1 MRRILSTF
9 IFMLLSCAVFAQ
21 TKAELYDR
29 FSQAVSEHDTTT
41 VVSLISDW
49 ARLYPGDAELFSL
62 RANYYFM
69 DAVSDVITL
78 SDEKPADGRGYY
90 VMEDSLGNTQ
100 YMYSDVQTDS
110 LKVGYTK
117 AILADGIAKYP
128 DRIDLRLGK
137 VTVHLK
143 VGENASAVKEAC
155 SMVEHSVVNDN
166 KWLGTLDKPVET
178 DGVSYMRDCI
188 QDYLSQFVDAEDLA
202 SAEDMVDVC
211 VRFYPKDPVFLSD
224 KGVMRFYAGDL
235 KSALDWY
242 LSAYSVSPGDML
254 IVNNIAYTY
263 EKLGDKQNALK
274 YYRILADSNDA
285 EFSENAK
292 AAVQELSAE

>member
-1 MRRILSTF
+1 MRRIFSTF

-49 ARLYPGDAELFSL
+49 ERLYPGDAELFSL

-69 DAVSDVITL
+69 DAVSDVMTL
-78 SDEKPADGRGYY
+78 SAEKPADGRGYY

-100 YMYSDVQTDS
+100 YMYSDVQADS

-117 AILADGIAKYP
+117 AILADGITKYP

-143 VGENASAVKEAC
+143 VRENVSAVKEVC

-166 KWLGTLDKPVET
+166 KWLATLDKPVET

-188 QDYLSQFVDAEDLA
+188 QDYLSQLVDAEDLA

-254 IVNNIAYTY
+254 VVNNIAYTY

>member
-1 MRRILSTF
+1 MRRTFSTF
-9 IFMLLSCAVFAQ
+9 IVMLLSCAVFAQ
-21 TKAELYDR
+21 TRAELYDR

-41 VVSLISDW
+41 VVSLISEW
-49 ARLYPGDAELFSL
+49 ERLYPGDAELFSL

-78 SDEKPADGRGYY
+78 SAEKPADGRGYY

-100 YMYSDVQTDS
+100 YMYSEVQTDS
-110 LKVGYTK
+110 VRVGCTK

-137 VTVHLK
+137 ITVHFK
-143 VGENASAVKEAC
+143 VGENASAVKEVC

-202 SAEDMVDVC
+202 SAENMVDAC
-211 VRFYPKDPVFLSD
+211 VSFYPKDPVFLSD

-254 IVNNIAYTY
+254 VVNNIAYTY

-274 YYRILADSNDA
+274 YYRILADSNDT

>member
-9 IFMLLSCAVFAQ
+9 IVMLLSCAAFAQ
-21 TKAELYDR
+21 TRVELYGR
-29 FSQAVSEHDTTT
+29 FSQAVSGHDTTT

-49 ARLYPGDAELFSL
+49 ERLYPGDAELFSL

-100 YMYSDVQTDS
+100 YMCSEVQTDS
-110 LKVGYTK
+110 VRVGCAK

-143 VGENASAVKEAC
+143 VGENTSAVKEVC
-155 SMVEHSVVNDN
+155 SMVEHSVLNDN

-188 QDYLSQFVDAEDLA
+188 QDYLSQLVDAEDLV
-202 SAEDMVDVC
+202 SAENMVDAC

-254 IVNNIAYTY
+254 VVNNIAYTY

-274 YYRILADSNDA
+274 YYRILAASNDA

>member
-9 IFMLLSCAVFAQ
+9 IVMLLSCAAFAQ
-21 TKAELYDR
+21 TRVELYGR

-49 ARLYPGDAELFSL
+49 ERLYPGDAELFSL

-69 DAVSDVITL
+69 DAVSDVIAL
-78 SDEKPADGRGYY
+78 SAEKPADGRGYY

-100 YMYSDVQTDS
+100 YMYSEVQTDS
-110 LKVGYTK
+110 IRVGYAK

-137 VTVHLK
+137 VTLHLK
-143 VGENASAVKEAC
+143 VGENTSAVKEVC

-166 KWLGTLDKPVET
+166 KWLGTLDEPVET

-188 QDYLSQFVDAEDLA
+188 QDYLSQLVDAEDLV
-202 SAEDMVDVC
+202 SAEDMVDAC

>member
-1 MRRILSTF
+1 MRRIFSTF
-9 IFMLLSCAVFAQ
+9 IFILLSCAVFAQ

-49 ARLYPGDAELFSL
+49 ERLYPGDAELFSL

-117 AILADGIAKYP
+117 AILTDGITRYP

-137 VTVHLK
+137 ITVHLK
-143 VGENASAVKEAC
+143 VGENVSAVKEVC

-188 QDYLSQFVDAEDLA
+188 QDYLSQLVDAEDLV
-202 SAEDMVDVC
+202 SAEDMVDAC

-254 IVNNIAYTY
+254 VVNNIAYTY

>member
-1 MRRILSTF
+1 MRRIFSTF
-9 IFMLLSCAVFAQ
+9 IVMLLSCAVFAQ

-29 FSQAVSEHDTTT
+29 FSQAVSEHDRTV

-49 ARLYPGDAELFSL
+49 ERLYPGDAELFSL

-100 YMYSDVQTDS
+100 YMYSEVQTDS
-110 LKVGYTK
+110 VRAGYTK

-137 VTVHLK
+137 ITVHLK
-143 VGENASAVKEAC
+143 VGENASVVKEVC

-166 KWLGTLDKPVET
+166 KWLGTIDKPIET

-188 QDYLSQFVDAEDLA
+188 QDYLSQLVDAEDLV
-202 SAEDMVDVC
+202 SAEDMVDAC
-211 VRFYPKDPVFLSD
+211 VHFYPKDPVFLSD

-254 IVNNIAYTY
+254 VVNNIAYTY

>member
-1 MRRILSTF
+1 MRRTFSIF
-9 IFMLLSCAVFAQ
+9 IFMLLSCAAFAQ
-21 TKAELYDR
+21 TRAELYGR

-49 ARLYPGDAELFSL
+49 ERLYPGDAELFSL

-69 DAVSDVITL
+69 DAVSDVIAL
-78 SDEKPADGRGYY
+78 SAEKPADGRGYY

-100 YMYSDVQTDS
+100 YMYSEVQTDS
-110 LKVGYTK
+110 IRVGYAK

-137 VTVHLK
+137 VTLHLK
-143 VGENASAVKEAC
+143 VGENTSAVKEVC

-166 KWLGTLDKPVET
+166 KWLGTLDEPVET

-188 QDYLSQFVDAEDLA
+188 QDYLSQLVDAEDLV
-202 SAEDMVDVC
+202 SAEDMVDAC